1 MVVGSNSL
9 ALQFLGN
16 YQGYAQSQSQ
26 HTSVNAQD
34 SAGVTLELSAQSKAL
49 ANEMANGSFGSVRL
63 KASSSVMNV
72 VLSNLQ
78 GTASSAI

>member
-1 MVVGSNSL
+1 MVVSSNSL

-16 YQGYAQSQSQ
+16 YQGYTQSQA
-26 HTSVNAQD
+26 TNVNAQN

-49 ANEMANGSFGSVRL
+49 ANEMASGSLGSVRV

-72 VLSNLQ
+72 VLSNIQ
-78 GTASSAI
+78 GTAL